1 LGGEQRK
8 SKNIAAREAARVFR
22 IEGKRSECC
31 DNWVVGLDLSGGLGW
46 PVVYLLCFFF
56 ILFPSKTAA
65 YFSLSTLDA
74 ATS

>member
-1 LGGEQRK
+1 VKEQK
-8 SKNIAAREAARVFR
+8 YC
-22 IEGKRSECC
+22 GKRQLGFSGLRGKISECC

-46 PVVYLLCFFF
+46 PVVYLLCFFY